1 MTQDWRKSYQIM
13 SKDVETVQFITSPE
27 APTDA
32 QLPTKIQIAQLFG
45 FQLPQGLP
53 SAAPSSFGTP
63 SGYPKLMIDTIH
75 DGSVIPA
82 PFWEAF
88 LEAQSGKKVSW
99 DEFEEVY
106 VSERD
111 WGADLFS
118 SALVQA
124 LNRRGHPCPG
134 HVRVNIARVL
144 MDFGRFPGNTPHGA
158 EHLERFAINYPFSK
172 LLHYDQKKQLLENYY
187 DKISEQYEELIGNQL
202 LKIAIHTYDR
212 FGTNQAERPLMSIIT
227 RPLSYQVRST
237 MPQNFFDPLYPPLLA
252 EYTADRRLTYRI
264 SLHMEKA
271 GIPIA
276 HNYPYYLPDGSIEVR
291 SQVWF
296 FFHFLREHFQAA
308 HPETR
313 GVRAY
318 DLVWKMLLDTNLRS
332 AESEN
337 LRSYLHMF
345 RRAPENQV
353 EEFREAGEA
362 YREIAAFLHR
372 DEGHLIKE
380 YRNTTQRPSSLG
392 IEIRKDYLWEFA
404 DKQCRYPIA
413 PREENA
419 RYLAEIFAS
428 ALMTYFTEDHE

>member
-1 MTQDWRKSYQIM
+1 MTQDWRKSYQIV
-13 SKDVETVQFITSPE
+13 SKDVETVQFVPSPL
-27 APTDA
+27 APVNTPLPKNIQHA
-32 QLPTKIQIAQLFG
+32 QLSG
-45 FQLPQGLP
+45 FKLPQGLP
-53 SAAPSSFGTP
+53 QAPVSLFEGADR
-63 SGYPKLMIDTIH
+63 YPKLMIDTIH
-75 DGSVIPA
+75 DGAAIPA

-88 LEAQSGKKVSW
+88 LEAQSNKKVSW

-118 SALVQA
+118 SSLVQA

-172 LLHYDQKKQLLENYY
+172 LLYYDQKKQLLENYY
-187 DKISEQYEELIGNQL
+187 DKISDQYEELIGNQL

-212 FGTNQAERPLMSIIT
+212 FGANQAERPLMSIIT

-237 MPQNFFDPLYPPLLA
+237 MPQNFFDPLYPPILS

-296 FFHFLREHFQAA
+296 FFHFLQERFQIRY
-308 HPETR
+308 PETR
-313 GVRAY
+313 GVSAY
-318 DLVWKMLLDTNLRS
+318 ELVWKMLLDTNLRS

-345 RRAPENQV
+345 RRAPANQV
-353 EEFREAGEA
+353 EEYREAGEA
-362 YREIAAFLHR
+362 YREIAAFLHH
-372 DEGHLIKE
+372 DEGSLIKE

-392 IEIRKDYLWEFA
+392 IEVRKDYLWEFA

-413 PREENA
+413 PREDNA
-419 RYLAEIFAS
+419 AKLAEIFAD